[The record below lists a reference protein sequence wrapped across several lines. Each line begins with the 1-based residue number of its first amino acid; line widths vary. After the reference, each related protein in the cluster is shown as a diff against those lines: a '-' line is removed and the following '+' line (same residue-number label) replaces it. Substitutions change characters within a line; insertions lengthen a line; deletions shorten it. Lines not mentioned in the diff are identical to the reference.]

1 VESFLIVLRDQARD
15 PSRRPDEALDDALAR
30 LSRILSQL
38 APALEVEY
46 RGPFVG
52 IGAGREAF
60 CLAVRAHEEGPNT
73 SVWAARV
80 CSAAPHRGLAAHW
93 DLAAVSRLRKP
104 LVAQALPAFLAGYHE
119 AVAGAARADTAAGRR
134 LLALA
139 QALDLNH

>member
-1 VESFLIVLRDQARD
+1 MESFLMVLRDWARD
-15 PSRRPDEALDDALAR
+15 PHRRADEALDDALVR
-30 LSRILSQL
+30 LSRILAQL

-60 CLAVRAHEEGPNT
+60 CLAVRAHTEDVGT
-73 SVWAARV
+73 TVWAARV

-119 AVAGAARADTAAGRR
+119 AVVAAARAESAAGRR
-134 LLALA
+134 LRALS
-139 QALDLNH
+139 QALDPNH